1 MNNETKKEVNKPD
14 EALQLKIDKYFSQL
28 EIFINKLPLNEEG
41 KNYIW
46 FHSFIQFYDTLI
58 GSETGKP
65 TYGIQTEWQL
75 QRFIEQFKTN
85 FQKLRLK
92 RMEAYSKEL
101 ENLPPLVARDKI
113 NKELHRIKRK
123 EIFAEIG
130 GRKPTDWDKWLQN
143 YLTHEELFIVKI
155 TPLPNALPPPQE
167 QLNTFCRSMPLS
179 IPKEHFKVLSEAMS
193 RNNSQPF
200 LTDKQYRLFIE
211 RAFCGNAEIPKQKI
225 NQAAKGEKL
234 LIQSLFYEFY
244 ENYCIEY
251 FQGSQCQDNFIR
263 VLTDNF
269 EGWDFQNVKDN
280 FKPKIKKQ
288 L

>member
-101 ENLPPLVARDKI
+101 ENLPPLVAKDKI

-155 TPLPNALPPPQE
+155 APLPNALPPPQE

-179 IPKEHFKVLSEAMS
+179 IPKEHFKKLIETKSK
-193 RNNSQPF
+193 NDQPH
-200 LTDKQYRLFIE
+200 LTIEQYDLFIE
-211 RAFCGNAEIPKQKI
+211 RAFCGKIETPKQEI
-225 NQAAKGEKL
+225 NKVPRGEKL
-234 LIQSLFYEFY
+234 LIQALFYEFY
-244 ENYCIEY
+244 DNYCFMY
-251 FQGSQCQDNFIR
+251 FNTMQCQDNFIR

-269 EGWDFQNVKDN
+269 VGWDFQNVKNN
-280 FKPKIKKQ
+280 FKPKIKKR